1 MHLGVTAKNKGLA
14 GLQPWACTPCSLLP
28 HCVILAT
35 FPVLQALASGP
46 EKRGFLFSFFFS
58 LSFIFLYLKEC
69 QGRKM
74 GKRERDIF
82 HLLGHSSNG
91 CNGKCWPRPK
101 PGARDFIQVSM
112 WVHEPKHLD
121 CLALLS

>member
-1 MHLGVTAKNKGLA
+1 MLLGVTAKNKGLA

-69 QGRKM
+69 QGGKM
-74 GKRERDIF
+74 GEKRKRYLPF
-82 HLLGHSSNG
+82 TGSFLKWLQ
-91 CNGKCWPRPK
+91 W
-101 PGARDFIQVSM
+101 QV
-112 WVHEPKHLD
+112 
-121 CLALLS
+121 LAQA